1 MLPHGLF
8 APTLLLGA
16 GLGRAVG
23 HITHV
28 HLGLAASAP
37 GVFAAIGA
45 ASMLGGFMRL
55 TIATTVTL
63 VELTGDL
70 SLVLPGMLSISIAR
84 AVAGYLHKDSYD
96 ESTIAS
102 RGMAFLQDTWLAQLE
117 HCRVSLVEKQ
127 HEMLGTLA
135 DVEGIKF
142 AADIM
147 MKVPVIF
154 TASSRAHISQLVSY
168 TERRGAFVEETK
180 ANQRSLQVRCH
191 RAHEIRAHLRS
202 APPARALVFR
212 FQSSPSVRTASAP
225 FVYPRGIVSRT
236 HRSHRSLCGRKPDR
250 RLPWPSTGTMTS
262 SR

>member
-1 MLPHGLF
+1 
-8 APTLLLGA
+8 
-16 GLGRAVG
+16 
-23 HITHV
+23 
-28 HLGLAASAP
+28 
-37 GVFAAIGA
+37 VFAAIGA

-202 APPARALVFR
+202 APPARALAQKSGVYSCFASR
-212 FQSSPSVRTASAP
+212 AHLPYALPPPRLSIHGASYRARIALTEACVGENRTD
-225 FVYPRGIVSRT
+225 GCHG
-236 HRSHRSLCGRKPDR
+236 HRQGR
-250 RLPWPSTGTMTS
+250 
-262 SR
+262 